1 MDYSVETSSGFAGLG
16 LGFTIVWLAVVIL
29 LIASAWKI
37 FTKARKP
44 GWAAIIPFYNIIVV
58 LQIVGRPVWWIL
70 LLLFVPLVNFI
81 IMIIVL
87 NDLSKSF
94 GKGVGYTLGLF
105 FLSIIFLPLLGF
117 GSAQYVGPGGQAQT
131 TE

>member
-37 FTKARKP
+37 FTKAGKP

>member
-37 FTKARKP
+37 FTKAGNP